1 MADFNGSV
9 NRNSSGF
16 QWFLTIFSIL
26 LFAVAVIN
34 VVEYVKIV
42 NKDDPDSEVSA
53 STAQTY
59 LGLNILI
66 LVLSFFFMIYEVIL
80 LIWGKSFFSS
90 IGMGA
95 FTDYQCGL
103 FETDCLDYKTQQA
116 RVSARVAMQ
125 TDNQ

>member
-1 MADFNGSV
+1 MAFDGPV

-26 LFAVAVIN
+26 LFTVAVIN

-59 LGLNILI
+59 LALNIVI
-66 LVLSFFFMIYEVIL
+66 LVLSFFFMVYEVIL
-80 LIWGKSFFSS
+80 LTLGKSFFTG

-103 FETDCLDYKTQQA
+103 FETDCI
-116 RVSARVAMQ
+116 
-125 TDNQ
+125 DNKAGRNTSD